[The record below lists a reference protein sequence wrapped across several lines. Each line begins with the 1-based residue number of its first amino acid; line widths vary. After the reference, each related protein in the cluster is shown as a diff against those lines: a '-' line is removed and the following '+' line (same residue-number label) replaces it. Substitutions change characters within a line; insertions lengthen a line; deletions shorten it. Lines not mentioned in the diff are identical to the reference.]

1 MAPGTDE
8 ARCRPTNS
16 GSPCRVSLK
25 SYSDGRGAD
34 VLVGA
39 GSLAPALPCRFPE
52 FANQRTKMPLRRA
65 RTQSSCSVASMPTDD
80 YMGGILLHK

>member
-16 GSPCRVSLK
+16 GSPSRVSLK

-39 GSLAPALPCRFPE
+39 GSLAPAVPCRFLE
-52 FANQRTKMPLRRA
+52 FANRRKKMALRRA
-65 RTQSSCSVASMPTDD
+65 RAQPSRSAASMPTDN
-80 YMGGILLHK
+80 YTGGILLHK